1 MEYKEALDNLIV
13 GIGKDYDN
21 WNGLNR
27 DWFANDESMKQIKE
41 ESSVKFKKT
50 LYVKPGR
57 KFDKVIHGTSVWGF
71 VAKKNGEHK
80 GISLIPSEVIP
91 IENKNQKLKIPHI
104 GWNEVNFKQE
114 NPLFESMVSG
124 KDFYFVHSYLFICKD
139 SSNIIATTPYCGGFV
154 SAIRKQNIF
163 GVQFHPEK
171 SQKNGFILLKNF
183 LSLA

>member
-57 KFDKVIHGTSVWGF
+57 EFDKIMHGTSCWGF

-80 GISLIPSEVIP
+80 GIPYFTGDV
-91 IENKNQKLKIPHI
+91 
-104 GWNEVNFKQE
+104 FKAATWRA
-114 NPLFESMVSG
+114 PAKHVRGSI
-124 KDFYFVHSYLFICKD
+124 FYDGSDWYAWTGPNYL
-139 SSNIIATTPYCGGFV
+139 
-154 SAIRKQNIF
+154 
-163 GVQFHPEK
+163 
-171 SQKNGFILLKNF
+171 
-183 LSLA
+183 